1 MDLPIQAGMLNKVK
15 HRHAIYLKFGE
26 RYFSS
31 LAMLGLDV
39 KGSICSTIKE
49 TLIVYC
55 HNFLTFV
62 VAVIN

>member
-31 LAMLGLDV
+31 LAMLGLDA